1 MTWNNI
7 AGAASTMALF
17 VPVLL
22 ICLFRLYRNGN
33 LLLLSVYYLLQ
44 GIYNLMSLGLMPAS
58 PDFVQLFGIVY
69 NYIDIPLMLLV
80 LQFFCNVKWKR
91 QVMYGT
97 LGLFLLFE
105 MYVGFL
111 YGLQPQSS
119 LYILGPG
126 TFIILLYSLYFFIHY
141 GKLSIAKGKSLG
153 KTLML
158 GALLF
163 SYSLF
168 ALIYYLHYIEK
179 TPAVADVFLIYYIV
193 TFISCSVMCL
203 GLIRVSKRMG
213 QLQELQQMRRE
224 LALFFDYQKA

>member
-1 MTWNNI
+1 MTWNNLI
-7 AGAASTMALF
+7 GAASTIALF

-22 ICLFRLYRNGN
+22 ICLYRLYRNSS

-44 GIYNLMSLGLMPAS
+44 GIYNLMSLGRMPGS
-58 PDFVQLFGIVY
+58 PKFVQLFGIAY

-80 LQFFCNVKWKR
+80 LLFFCPVKWTR
-91 QVMYGT
+91 QVIYFT

-105 MYVGFL
+105 VYVAFL

-141 GKLSIAKGKSLG
+141 AKLSIAKGKSMG

-179 TPAVADVFLIYYIV
+179 TPAVADVFLVYYIV
-193 TFISCSVMCL
+193 TFISCGVMCL
-203 GLIRVSKRMG
+203 GLVRVYKRIG
-213 QLQELQQMRRE
+213 QLQELQQIRRE

>member
-7 AGAASTMALF
+7 AGAASVMALF

-22 ICLFRLYRNGN
+22 ICLLRLYRNGS

-44 GIYNLMSLGLMPAS
+44 GIYNLMSMGWMPGS
-58 PDFVQLFGIVY
+58 PDFVQLFGIAY

-80 LQFFCNVKWKR
+80 LLFFCNEKWKR
-91 QVMYGT
+91 QVIYAT
-97 LGLFLLFE
+97 LFLYLFFE
-105 MYVGFL
+105 LYVAFL

-126 TFIILLYSLYFFIHY
+126 TFIILLYSLYFFIHF
-141 GKLSIAKGKSLG
+141 GKLSIAKGKSMG
-153 KTLML
+153 KTLMV
-158 GALLF
+158 AAILF

-168 ALIYYLHYIEK
+168 ALIYYFHYIEK
-179 TPAVADVFLIYYIV
+179 TPAVADVFLLYYIV

-203 GLIRVSKRMG
+203 GLVWVSKRMC